1 MMEIK
6 MMIPT
11 RNFRNYSNKPLDKE
25 TVRAIQYMID
35 RLNGVMNS
43 RGVNPISIMITWT
56 EGLDENGVS

>member
-1 MMEIK
+1 MEIK